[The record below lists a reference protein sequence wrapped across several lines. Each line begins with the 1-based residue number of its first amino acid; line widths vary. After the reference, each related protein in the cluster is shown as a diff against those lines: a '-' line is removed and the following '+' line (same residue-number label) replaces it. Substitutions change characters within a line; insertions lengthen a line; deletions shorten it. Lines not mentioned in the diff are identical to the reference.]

1 MQFRGNSF
9 SWWLLKLLEA
19 VPEEESQGLLSS
31 MFLKIDIKNFFRLR
45 HSCRIRTENSHVCF
59 RRIPKR
65 VTRPVLTLV
74 HDQKQDR
81 CGSPR
86 SLLRRRCSPCL
97 FHSLVQILSAPL
109 LGPSLVQAH
118 TWPLILMPPSF
129 LSIWNSSLSLCL
141 SWLATFFEDIS
152 PVPLENVPLFGFV

>member
-1 MQFRGNSF
+1 MATKRVIGLEVGDVMQFRGNSF

-81 CGSPR
+81 RGI
-86 SLLRRRCSPCL
+86 LLVFSTVL
-97 FHSLVQILSAPL
+97 FRFCQL
-109 LGPSLVQAH
+109 PS
-118 TWPLILMPPSF
+118 
-129 LSIWNSSLSLCL
+129 
-141 SWLATFFEDIS
+141 
-152 PVPLENVPLFGFV
+152 

>member
-1 MQFRGNSF
+1 MATKRVIGLEVGDVMQFRGNSF

-118 TWPLILMPPSF
+118 TWP
-129 LSIWNSSLSLCL
+129 
-141 SWLATFFEDIS
+141 
-152 PVPLENVPLFGFV
+152 